1 MECQRCLL
9 GLEARY
15 RVHTDV
21 LDMKVCATCANEARR
36 LEIAVEIL
44 DDGKGKNNE
53 TVCGATASV

>member
-1 MECQRCLL
+1 
-9 GLEARY
+9 
-15 RVHTDV
+15 
-21 LDMKVCATCANEARR
+21 MKVCATCANEARR